1 MLKNTQKHQMIRI
14 FTKTRIR
21 IRYVFLSFFQY
32 RQVLPRLQ
40 HCTMSI
46 ITFISD
52 FGLSDHYVS
61 SVKASILKYN
71 SSNQIIDISHEI
83 NKYDL
88 SHAAHVFKNVFEEF
102 PQGSIHIIAVKN
114 YESAD
119 DLLLFQINN
128 QYIMLIFLFYRV
140 LMVRV
145 A

>member
-1 MLKNTQKHQMIRI
+1 
-14 FTKTRIR
+14 
-21 IRYVFLSFFQY
+21 
-32 RQVLPRLQ
+32 
-40 HCTMSI
+40 MSI

-102 PQGSIHIIAVKN
+102 PARIHTYNCRKK
-114 YESAD
+114 
-119 DLLLFQINN
+119 L
-128 QYIMLIFLFYRV
+128 
-140 LMVRV
+140 
-145 A
+145 